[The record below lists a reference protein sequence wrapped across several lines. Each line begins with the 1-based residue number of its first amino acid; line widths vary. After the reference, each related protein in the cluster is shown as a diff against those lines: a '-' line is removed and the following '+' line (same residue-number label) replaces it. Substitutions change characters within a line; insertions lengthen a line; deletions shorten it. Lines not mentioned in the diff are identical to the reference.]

1 LGAGASSAAAAA
13 AAEALAFPDEDD
25 VTIITTAHG
34 GTQRLL
40 ELRAHTL
47 SPAVMRKTSGSSQK
61 GGIPLS
67 SYALGQSSPVIRPKG
82 GRSRTGGGGAGGDGG
97 PGGGPGRNGK
107 RTPRN
112 ARDFP
117 PHLAAALGP
126 TAFDP
131 ENGDLILDDEEYE
144 RRKMEWAKRYTDVNT
159 LRETFGTNRNQLWG
173 DLDPATT
180 RRLYHTLLPRALMG
194 LYDMGL
200 MRPHE
205 LAPLAYEA
213 RNAAKKYARERCAV
227 PGRVLSM
234 AYDGFR
240 SLRDYGRWNHDGLSW
255 EQVWDKYEQQVIDEF
270 DFEDHEDDEL
280 TKQICLRI
288 LERSCQTNAAVDRL
302 FLKNVAGASKDELDE
317 EEDEDDDEAIAK
329 RTQQERM
336 EMAEISAKIEQDV
349 HDLLFEGAQ
358 KSRSFDPTRE
368 QKNRLK
374 KRKKEIRKAVKTAA
388 KRERATEKAFFKAL
402 KKEEKLERLK
412 RRAAERLARKKRP
425 TSVPPTPDIDDVSD
439 QDINHQDE
447 KKVALR
453 PSEIWL
459 LRKLVGTKKRIQALQ
474 SVTPLIKKI
483 HDDDSDVTT
492 LATSSC
498 DIHDDECHR
507 KEYGEAL
514 IEFSPRAKSLKR
526 PWLSRGR
533 ALPEREKKKTTASDQ
548 K

>member
-1 LGAGASSAAAAA
+1 MPMPSS
-13 AAEALAFPDEDD
+13 
-25 VTIITTAHG
+25 HG
-34 GTQRLL
+34 GTRRLL

-47 SPAVMRKTSGSSQK
+47 SPTVRRKASGSSDK

-67 SYALGQSSPVIRPKG
+67 SYTLGLRPQSNPVTTSKG
-82 GRSRTGGGGAGGDGG
+82 GRRRTGGGGGSSGGGA
-97 PGGGPGRNGK
+97 GGGPDRNAK
-107 RTPRN
+107 RPRN

-131 ENGDLILDDEEYE
+131 ENGDLVLDDEEYE
-144 RRKMEWAKRYTDVNT
+144 RRKMEWAKRYTDVET
-159 LRETFGTNRNQLWG
+159 LRQTFGTNRNQLWG
-173 DLDPATT
+173 DLDPETT

-213 RNAAKKYARERCAV
+213 RNAAKKYARERCIV
-227 PGRVLSM
+227 PGRVFSM

-240 SLRDYGRWNHDGLSW
+240 SLRDYGQWNHDGLSW
-255 EQVWDKYEQQVIDEF
+255 EQVWDKYEQQIIDEF
-270 DFEDHEDDEL
+270 DFEDNEDDEL

-288 LERSCQTNAAVDRL
+288 LERSCRTNAAVDKM
-302 FLKNVAGASKDELDE
+302 FLKNVAGATTNELEE
-317 EEDEDDDEAIAK
+317 EEDDDNAIAK
-329 RTQQERM
+329 RTLERM

-349 HDLLFEGAQ
+349 NDLLFEGAQ
-358 KSRSFDPTRE
+358 KSRFFDPTKE
-368 QKNRLK
+368 QKKKLK
-374 KRKKEIRKAVKTAA
+374 TRKKEIRKAVKSAA
-388 KRERATEKAFFKAL
+388 KEERTTEKSFLKAL

-412 RRAAERLARKKRP
+412 RKAAAKRLAKKKRRNSISSSN
-425 TSVPPTPDIDDVSD
+425 TDEESD
-439 QDINHQDE
+439 RDLNQD
-447 KKVALR
+447 KKVKLK
-453 PSEIWL
+453 PSEVWL
-459 LRKLVGTKKRIQALQ
+459 LRKLVGTKKRIRALRSQ
-474 SVTPLIKKI
+474 TPLIKKI
-483 HDDDSDVTT
+483 HDDDSD
-492 LATSSC
+492 ATIIAASSC
-498 DIHDDECHR
+498 DIGDNECHQ

-533 ALPEREKKKTTASDQ
+533 ALPERETKTTADR

>member
-1 LGAGASSAAAAA
+1 M
-13 AAEALAFPDEDD
+13 
-25 VTIITTAHG
+25 
-34 GTQRLL
+34 
-40 ELRAHTL
+40 
-47 SPAVMRKTSGSSQK
+47 SPTVMRKASGSSQK

-67 SYALGQSSPVIRPKG
+67 SYTLGLRPQSNPVTRPKG
-82 GRSRTGGGGAGGDGG
+82 GRRRTGGGGGSGNGGGG
-97 PGGGPGRNGK
+97 PGGDSSRNNK
-107 RTPRN
+107 RPRN

-131 ENGDLILDDEEYE
+131 ENGDLVLDDEEYE

-173 DLDPATT
+173 DLDPETT

-213 RNAAKKYARERCAV
+213 RNAAKKYARERCIV
-227 PGRVLSM
+227 PGRVFSM

-240 SLRDYGRWNHDGLSW
+240 SLRDYGRWNSDGLSW

-288 LERSCQTNAAVDRL
+288 LERSCQTNAAVDKM
-302 FLKNVAGASKDELDE
+302 FLKNVAGASNDELDE
-317 EEDEDDDEAIAK
+317 VEDDDEAIAK
-329 RTQQERM
+329 RTQERM
-336 EMAEISAKIEQDV
+336 EMAEISAKIEEDV

-358 KSRSFDPTRE
+358 KSRFFDPTKE
-368 QKNRLK
+368 QKKKLK
-374 KRKKEIRKAVKTAA
+374 ERKKEIRRAEKTAA
-388 KRERATEKAFFKAL
+388 KEERATEKAFFKAL

-412 RRAAERLARKKRP
+412 RKAAKRLAKKKRRNSISP
-425 TSVPPTPDIDDVSD
+425 TADVD
-439 QDINHQDE
+439 VDNRNNQDLNHD
-447 KKVALR
+447 KKVKLK
-453 PSEIWL
+453 PSEVWL
-459 LRKLVGTKKRIQALQ
+459 LRKLVGTKKRIRALRSQ
-474 SVTPLIKKI
+474 TPLIKKI
-483 HDDDSDVTT
+483 HDDDSG
-492 LATSSC
+492 ATIIASSSC
-498 DIHDDECHR
+498 DIDDDECHR

-514 IEFSPRAKSLKR
+514 MEFSPRAKSLKR

-533 ALPEREKKKTTASDQ
+533 ALPEREKKTTADRE
-548 K
+548 